1 MTERDNILAE
11 VGSLAQLQEARVAD
25 KEHFK
30 HIEAELQA
38 QCSALMQER
47 DELRGEVAELQ
58 AQLPGL
64 RQSAAMLDILN
75 LEHETL
81 MQRSA
86 NDKDKMRKAALR
98 HMVVNAGK
106 GVAGRSIARW
116 KLALREARRQD
127 S

>member
-47 DELRGEVAELQ
+47 DALRGEEIDPSALNAVADSIEAEMAEARKAAEEAAALQQAALLQ
-58 AQLPGL
+58 AQAMAQPLVSRLVHFFP
-64 RQSAAMLDILN
+64 AASLMILN
-75 LEHETL
+75 
-81 MQRSA
+81 S
-86 NDKDKMRKAALR
+86 RKSTRIL
-98 HMVVNAGK
+98 
-106 GVAGRSIARW
+106 
-116 KLALREARRQD
+116 
-127 S
+127 